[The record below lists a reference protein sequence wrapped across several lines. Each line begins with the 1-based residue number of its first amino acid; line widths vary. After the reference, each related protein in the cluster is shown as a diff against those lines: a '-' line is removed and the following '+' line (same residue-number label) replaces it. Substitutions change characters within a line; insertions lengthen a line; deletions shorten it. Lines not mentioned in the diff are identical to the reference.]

1 MEYIT
6 KRIGIKRRI
15 DMKLIILSFFL
26 IGIVGCEK
34 IADISDPLKYEKEN
48 LNFLYPRNWKVSED
62 IQDKNGLRYLFVESP
77 ASAILAT
84 QIYSKANASSLREF
98 AEWYSSQRND
108 EIAIGDI
115 EKTSFST
122 VEKIVSNHK
131 TKGLREEFT
140 ITLLGI
146 DTPHTCEYYI
156 VNSGN
161 KVAFLVSQS
170 ATEDLKK
177 VKPGFDL
184 ILKTFM
190 VK

>member
-1 MEYIT
+1 
-6 KRIGIKRRI
+6 
-15 DMKLIILSFFL
+15 MKLIILSFFL

-62 IQDKNGLRYLFVESP
+62 IQDKNGLRYLFVESSG
-77 ASAILAT
+77 SAILAT
-84 QIYSKANASSLREF
+84 QIYSKADASSLREF
-98 AEWYSSQRND
+98 AEWYSSARND

-131 TKGLREEFT
+131 TKGLREEFA

-146 DTPHTCEYYI
+146 DIPHTCEYYI

>member
-1 MEYIT
+1 
-6 KRIGIKRRI
+6 
-15 DMKLIILSFFL
+15 MKLIILAFFL
-26 IGIVGCEK
+26 IGIVGCEET
-34 IADISDPLKYEKEN
+34 ADISDPLKYEKEN

-77 ASAILAT
+77 HAAILAI

-108 EIAIGDI
+108 EITLADI
-115 EKTSFST
+115 KKTSFST
-122 VEKIVSNHK
+122 IEKIVLNHK
-131 TKGLREEFT
+131 TKGLIEEFT
-140 ITLLGI
+140 IKLLGI
-146 DTPHTCEYYI
+146 DVPHTCEYYI

-184 ILKTFM
+184 INKTFM
-190 VK
+190 LK